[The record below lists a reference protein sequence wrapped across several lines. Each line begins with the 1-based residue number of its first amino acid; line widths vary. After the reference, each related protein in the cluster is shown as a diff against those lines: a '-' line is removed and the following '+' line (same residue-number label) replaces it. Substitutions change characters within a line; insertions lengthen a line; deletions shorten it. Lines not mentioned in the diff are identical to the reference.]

1 MRPALR
7 AARIVGRCGALM
19 LAADAGW
26 ACSMRARFTAGACV
40 GCSARRS
47 PAFYRSSRGGACCR
61 WFLGAFRSIPA
72 DGGPLQ
78 ALRNQPQRLNAAGDA
93 SRKAATL
100 TPATFP
106 LLPLRREGVAR
117 F

>member
-1 MRPALR
+1 MRPALC
-7 AARIVGRCGALM
+7 ASRIVGRCGALM

-40 GCSARRS
+40 GCSVRRS

-61 WFLGAFRSIPA
+61 WCLGAFRSIPA

-78 ALRNQPQRLNAAGDA
+78 AQRHQPPRLNAAGVA
-93 SRKAATL
+93 SRVAGRLASRHDCRL
-100 TPATFP
+100 FRYA
-106 LLPLRREGVAR
+106 LR
-117 F
+117 